1 MRIGQSFA
9 RRDDSKDSL
18 MTCVDHSRRNIK
30 MIKSDKTRVWLLCRE
45 CCEWM

>member
-9 RRDDSKDSL
+9 RDDFKDAL

-30 MIKSDKTRVWLLCRE
+30 VIKSDKTRA
-45 CCEWM
+45 